1 MSRNHKAVSTFI
13 LIVSNW
19 VIRMDD
25 IFDSILNSK
34 NVDTKKREG
43 EDMTK
48 DKESKRVEVD
58 EE

>member
-1 MSRNHKAVSTFI
+1 
-13 LIVSNW
+13 
-19 VIRMDD
+19 MDD